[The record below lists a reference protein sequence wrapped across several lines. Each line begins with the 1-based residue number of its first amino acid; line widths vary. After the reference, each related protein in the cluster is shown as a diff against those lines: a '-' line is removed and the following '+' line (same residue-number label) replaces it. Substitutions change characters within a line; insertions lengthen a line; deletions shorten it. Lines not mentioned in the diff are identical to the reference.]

1 MFGFMLHRL
10 TLRHCAAL
18 CAIGSP
24 VVSGGAT
31 GLSFAEA
38 WQAAA
43 VCAARGER
51 QLELALWP
59 RGRRWR
65 QALRGWV
72 AAAVWGAAW
81 QLEAAR
87 LQWWLGMEVACLP
100 RFLPGRAR
108 GRVPQGDWLVGMAAR
123 LMKMGMDERAAW
135 WAPIGLAGHYNVA
148 CAEADGREVPLLTEQ
163 LEQELMDL
171 GWTERDLGGVD
182 RDG

>member
-1 MFGFMLHRL
+1 MRVFGFLIRRL

-18 CAIGSP
+18 SAIDSP
-24 VVSGGAT
+24 VVSGGTA

-51 QLELALWP
+51 ELVAALWP

-72 AAAVWGAAW
+72 AAVMWGRAW

-87 LQWWLGMEVACLP
+87 LQWWLEAEIGATP
-100 RFLPGRAR
+100 KFLPGRAR
-108 GRVPQGDWLVGMAAR
+108 GRRPQGDWLIGMTAR
-123 LMKMGMDERAAW
+123 LMRMGMCEEAAW
-135 WAPIGLAGHYNVA
+135 WTPLGLAGQYNVA
-148 CAEADGREVPLLTEQ
+148 LAEADGREVPLLTEK
-163 LEQELMDL
+163 LEDELKQM
-171 GWTERDLGGVD
+171 GWTEADLGG
-182 RDG
+182 